1 MEDSMH
7 KVTVTASNLAVMSI
21 SEHKHRMSA
30 TSKAPKP
37 ALVIGIGSRSNATS
51 LATPCYLFILS
62 PLLVG
67 VWAFIG
73 LTTSIITRML
83 PTTTRASG
91 VLLPIKFSL
100 SAGDSS
106 CKKQLQQMIQG
117 SQEPACHMNDLT
129 ALKGFAKFLKPDIGG
144 WNWSSCNCCSFTG
157 ITCDNSSDIYGRL
170 VGLELGNKRLTGTI
184 CESL

>member
-37 ALVIGIGSRSNATS
+37 ALNAAVSYSIRRT
-51 LATPCYLFILS
+51 FGQKH
-62 PLLVG
+62 VG
-67 VWAFIG
+67 VVLRAEPEMR
-73 LTTSIITRML
+73 S
-83 PTTTRASG
+83 TTTRASG

-184 CESL
+184 